1 MRNDVDMNCGGCEM
15 NTENLSQ
22 KAKEESSVSFGE
34 IEKLELRGM
43 LYDFYG
49 ELLTSHQKKV
59 YEDAMMQE
67 NQGYYGTPPECII
80 ISFGFSQKNDYWK
93 PIAKKEAVF
102 RYSSQGLKSVSLDTV
117 PDYTENGMY
126 HKEAYAE
133 LSYQENGIAFM
144 MIQFGKRYARC
155 YRYDIIKNEKNIQLI
170 NEKLIWVS

>member
-1 MRNDVDMNCGGCEM
+1 MVLEIGRVNRPIRRN
-15 NTENLSQ
+15 L
-22 KAKEESSVSFGE
+22 K
-34 IEKLELRGM
+34 GM
-43 LYDFYG
+43 KFMDTALCNA
-49 ELLTSHQKKV
+49 LLKICIDYFQKV

-93 PIAKKEAVF
+93 PIAKREAVF
-102 RYSSQGLKSVSLDTV
+102 QYSSQGLKSVSLDTV